1 MRRAVSPPAIPCAHR
16 PQAARES
23 RPSRLMPRRRDSG
36 TPSVPATTSSP
47 IPAGAQQLPT
57 GRIPCPEGLGANAG
71 FHAAHLRP
79 FDPNTRPGAPWT
91 RRVARRRAAR
101 KGRDTFSGSSP
112 HALRARTTRKT
123 AVGRLP
129 SPRPTSLPPLQ
140 TRPRCMR
147 LTRRKARH
155 RGGPQ
160 SLRSKT

>member
-1 MRRAVSPPAIPCAHR
+1 MENHLATAIPCAYW
-16 PQAARES
+16 PQAARGM
-23 RPSRLMPRRRDSG
+23 PSRCGPRHRDSG
-36 TPSVPATTSSP
+36 TRRRSRRGVVSNPT
-47 IPAGAQQLPT
+47 GAQQPPM
-57 GRIPCPEGLGANAG
+57 GRIPCPEGLGAHAG
-71 FHAAHLRP
+71 FHAARLRP

-91 RRVARRRAAR
+91 RRVARRQAAS

-123 AVGRLP
+123 DVGRFLQ
-129 SPRPTSLPPLQ
+129 PRPTSLPPLPA
-140 TRPRCMR
+140 RPRCMR

>member
-1 MRRAVSPPAIPCAHR
+1 MRRAVSPPAVPCAYR
-16 PQAARES
+16 PQATRETPFRS
-23 RPSRLMPRRRDSG
+23 GPKRRDSG
-36 TPSVPATTSSP
+36 TRLRSRRDVVANPRGSPAT
-47 IPAGAQQLPT
+47 AD
-57 GRIPCPEGLGANAG
+57 GLHPMPGSFGVHAR
-71 FHAAHLRP
+71 FHAARLRP

-91 RRVARRRAAR
+91 RRVARRRAAS

-123 AVGRLP
+123 AVGRLLQ
-129 SPRPTSLPPLQ
+129 PRPTSLPPLQ
-140 TRPRCMR
+140 ARPRCMR